1 MSQTSYSAQYAVG
14 RAGMKADDG
23 VVDVLSRV
31 NVGIRVFFGRA
42 VVRAT
47 DPDTEIKLP
56 TTSGE
61 VAKLVGVSLLDLALE
76 SNDGD
81 GLDPNYPAGS
91 DVACLAKGRVW
102 VKVEDAVTPDSSVYV
117 RYAGKKQT
125 QTIVLDADLVTGN
138 TIAGTLGATA
148 ISVAFD
154 TDHATTMAN
163 LETAVEAV
171 AGIESATVGGAS
183 NRTLTI
189 VTEQD
194 YADVDLGGDF
204 AVTDGGSQAGV
215 TEAETVAAVHTR
227 ERGAFRTDAD
237 SSSAAANTKMKFLTS
252 ASAGGL
258 AMLQIDN

>member
-154 TDHATTMAN
+154 TNHATTMGN

-171 AGIESATVGGAS
+171 AGIESATVS
-183 NRTLTI
+183 SRTLTI

-194 YADVDLGGDF
+194 HADVDLGGDF
-204 AVTDGGSQAGV
+204 AVTDGASQAGV